1 MAISTRR
8 RWLRAAALAIG
19 LAPAVAGAPAAW
31 AQPAP
36 SRVGILFLASPE
48 SDNSRKA
55 LALREGLRELG
66 YAEGRDVAF
75 EYRYAGGR
83 PERLRG
89 LAADLVRGR
98 VDVIVAVGYQ
108 AALAAKAATTAVP
121 IVMAPV
127 GDPVIQGLVP
137 NLARPGGN
145 ITGVALMGPEIR
157 AKRLSLLKEMV
168 PGIGRV
174 AVVVNPARRS
184 TVPEIESTA
193 AILGVEI
200 EWVEMTGPE
209 MLDAL
214 RRRLRTARVH
224 GIYTVES
231 PLLDG
236 IAPRIAEIAREQRL
250 PSVFPFREAVEAGG
264 LMSYATSFAETQRRA
279 AAFVH
284 RILKGEKPGD
294 LSVEQP
300 DRFEMVVNLR
310 TAKAIGV
317 TVPPS
322 IMVQAS
328 QVIE

>member
-1 MAISTRR
+1 MAIPTRR
-8 RWLRAAALAIG
+8 RWLGAVVLLAG
-19 LAPAVAGAPAAW
+19 LAATVTEPGAAW
-31 AQPAP
+31 AQAGAA
-36 SRVGILFLASPE
+36 RVGILFLAKPE
-48 SDNSRKA
+48 ADNSQRA

-66 YAEGRDVAF
+66 YAEGQNVAF
-75 EYRYAGGR
+75 EFRYADGR
-83 PERLRG
+83 PERLRA
-89 LAADLVRGR
+89 LAGDLVRLP

-108 AALAAKAATTAVP
+108 AALAAKAATTTVP

-127 GDPVIQGLVP
+127 GDPIIQGLVT

-145 ITGVALMGPEIR
+145 ITGVALMSPEIR

-193 AILGVEI
+193 ATLGVEI

-214 RRRLRTARVH
+214 RRRLRAARVH

-279 AAFVH
+279 ASFVH
-284 RILKGEKPGD
+284 RILRGEKPGD

-300 DRFEMVVNLR
+300 DRFEMVVNLK

>member
-1 MAISTRR
+1 MAIPTRR
-8 RWLRAAALAIG
+8 RWLRAVALAIG
-19 LAPAVAGAPAAW
+19 LAPAVVGLAAW

-36 SRVGILFLASPE
+36 PRVGILFLASPE

-66 YAEGRDVAF
+66 YAEGQNVAF
-75 EYRYAGGR
+75 EYRYAGAK

-89 LAADLVRGR
+89 LAADLVRKR

-121 IVMAPV
+121 IVMAPA
-127 GDPVIQGLVP
+127 GDPIRQGLVT
-137 NLARPGGN
+137 NLARPDGN
-145 ITGVALMGPEIR
+145 ITGVALMSPEMR

-168 PGIGRV
+168 PRLARV
-174 AVVVNPARRS
+174 AVVVDPARRP
-184 TVPEIESTA
+184 TVTEIEHA
-193 AILGVEI
+193 AVALGVRL
-200 EWVEMTGPE
+200 EWVEVTGPE
-209 MLDAL
+209 ALDAL
-214 RRRLRTARVH
+214 RRRLRAAQVD
-224 GIYTVES
+224 GLYAVEN
-231 PLLDG
+231 PVLDG
-236 IAPRIAEIAREQRL
+236 MAPRIAEIAREQKL

-279 AAFVH
+279 ASFVH

-294 LSVEQP
+294 LSIEQP
-300 DRFEMVVNLR
+300 DRFELVVNLK
-310 TAKAIGV
+310 TAKAIGL

-322 IMVQAS
+322 IMVQAN